1 MISLCGPRRRPTL
14 AEVMDARGRADPTK
28 TSRLRAK
35 MRSDGDSRWMLL
47 ARTIREALTKNDILG
62 MRGIGQ
68 IPHSDKTEGFTSW
81 LHAELQQKVFGFN
94 GSWVRPYIRSAADT
108 ARRHA
113 NDYTPGVPYDQSRVT
128 QMETMTVNELRGI
141 VGAAEQQ
148 ISRVV
153 TNAMMRSASPTSAA
167 NAVAGIILTMRRRT
181 CAMSEYMIAKT
192 HATTTLSIFKEAGVN
207 RVGIIPEQ
215 HRRRRA

>member
-1 MISLCGPRRRPTL
+1 MISLCGPRRRPTI
-14 AEVMDARGRADPTK
+14 AEVLDARGRVDPTK

-47 ARTIREALTKNDILG
+47 ARTVREALTKNDILG

-68 IPHSDKTEGFTSW
+68 IPHSDKTEGFTAW
-81 LHAELQQKVFGFN
+81 LHAELQQKVFGFT
-94 GSWVRPYIRSAADT
+94 GSWVRPYIRSAAEI
-108 ARRHA
+108 ARNHA
-113 NDYTPGVPYDQSRVT
+113 NDYTAGSYDPARVT

-153 TNAMMRSASPTSAA
+153 TNAMMRNASPTSAA

-192 HATTTLSIFKEAGVN
+192 HATTTLGIFKEAGVN